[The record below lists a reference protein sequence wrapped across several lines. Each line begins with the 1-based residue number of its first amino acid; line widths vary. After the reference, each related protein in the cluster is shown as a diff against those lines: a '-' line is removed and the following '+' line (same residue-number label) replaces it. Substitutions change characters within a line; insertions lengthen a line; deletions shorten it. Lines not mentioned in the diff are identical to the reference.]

1 MTYSPLLRLPRKKR
15 YCFTLSLN
23 YKKHYLNIKVLKT
36 CTIGSWFEVEILIR
50 VESLRIKLGV
60 DSMPD
65 IKRKCLRGPHK
76 NRKNVQHMVEK
87 LRN

>member
-1 MTYSPLLRLPRKKR
+1 M
-15 YCFTLSLN
+15 
-23 YKKHYLNIKVLKT
+23 
-36 CTIGSWFEVEILIR
+36 IGEETSADVEP
-50 VESLRIKLGV
+50 LRIKLGV

-87 LRN
+87 LNK